1 MLPGNCKTELAILR
15 HYALTMRVVHFSIN
29 HQQLR
34 CLLSFWKL
42 GKVEW
47 LHSTSHDFWGSWH
60 MGYQASIARCAGLC
74 QHRHGRNPRLQLV
87 RVPKSHIMSI
97 TNIYFTFQDH
107 YCAKLNQEHGNYL
120 LWPKKSTPNFH
131 TVRPAGWPTLPRGVK
146 NNL

>member
-1 MLPGNCKTELAILR
+1 
-15 HYALTMRVVHFSIN
+15 
-29 HQQLR
+29 
-34 CLLSFWKL
+34 
-42 GKVEW
+42 
-47 LHSTSHDFWGSWH
+47 
-60 MGYQASIARCAGLC
+60 MGYQASIARCAGR

-131 TVRPAGWPTLPRGVK
+131 TVSRRGVK